1 MAGRPIRRMMI
12 AELERL
18 AAEQGEGV
26 TAVDYVCEYI
36 AEGADADGTP
46 HTLAELARKLTDT
59 AGQTISAG
67 ILTSWLNS
75 TSESKAKVAAARAL
89 AAHVHAEASLAV
101 LDELD
106 GTEVTREEVALAK
119 ARAETR
125 QWLASKWNR
134 PTYGGEAQVQINNTQ
149 ISAADSHL
157 AALAQRKQ
165 IKATTQLPLPAPEG
179 ADYEVIPNE

>member
-1 MAGRPIRRMMI
+1 MMI
-12 AELERL
+12 AELERQ

-26 TAVDYVCEYI
+26 SAIDVVCEYI
-36 AEGADADGTP
+36 AEGAEPDGTP
-46 HTLAELARKLTDT
+46 HTLAELARKLTDAT
-59 AGQTISAG
+59 GQTISAG

-75 TSESKAKVAAARAL
+75 TTEGKAKIAAARAL
-89 AAHVHAEASLAV
+89 AAHVHAEASLSV
-101 LDELD
+101 LDELN

-134 PTYGGEAQVQINNTQ
+134 GTYGGEAQVQINNTQ
-149 ISAADSHL
+149 INAADAHL

-165 IKATTQLPLPAPEG
+165 IKAQTQPLLPPAE
-179 ADYEVIPNE
+179 ADYEVIDD